1 MHSKE
6 VTLEE
11 ALSVLQNGQR
21 IMFGDWHGQ
30 LAAEEIIDGMIEKGI
45 KDLEAVTITG
55 GYPGSG
61 IGKLIDDHRIKKLIT
76 THIGL
81 NPVARDQMFAG
92 EMEISFVPAGTLIER
107 IRCGGAG
114 LGGCL
119 TPTGVGTQVEEG
131 KEKITIQ
138 GKEYLLEL
146 PLRADV
152 ALIKAWKADKA
163 GNVTFRQTSMLAN
176 DYMALAAD
184 KVIVEVEEL
193 VEIGEIKPREVDI
206 PGPVVDMVYVR
217 QGEKR
222 PISLMWKKAIEK
234 EKQKEEGGKK
244 E

>member
-1 MHSKE
+1 MRSKE

-11 ALSVLQNGQR
+11 ALAVLKDGQT

-30 LAAEEIIDGMIEKGI
+30 LSAEEIIEGILEKGI
-45 KDLEAVTITG
+45 KDLEGITVTG

-92 EMEISFVPAGTLIER
+92 ELDITFVPAGTLIER
-107 IRCGGAG
+107 IRCAGAG

-119 TPTGVGTQVEEG
+119 TPTGVGTEVEQG
-131 KEKITIQ
+131 KEKIMIQ

-152 ALIKAWKADKA
+152 ALMKAWKADKA
-163 GNVTFRQTSMLAN
+163 GNITFRQTSMLAN
-176 DYMALAAD
+176 NFMALAAD
-184 KVIVEVEEL
+184 WVIVEVEEL
-193 VEIGEIKPREVDI
+193 VEVGELQPREVDI
-206 PGPVVDMVYVR
+206 PAPVVDMVYVR
-217 QGEKR
+217 KKEKR
-222 PISLMWKKAIEK
+222 PISPMWKKEMEA
-234 EKQKEEGGKK
+234 QEGGNK
-244 E
+244 